1 MDNGAICG
9 RGGGAQQQRAGS
21 SFHVLLASRTP
32 AGAVAASTTTSS
44 KIDCDGDDDLWV
56 GRLPFATKA
65 ANKW

>member
-1 MDNGAICG
+1 M
-9 RGGGAQQQRAGS
+9 AQFVVVAVVLSSNWGAGS